1 MINKHRKNKTM
12 NLAKAMGLFLTFLFY
27 TTLLTSQ
34 SIFINEFMASN
45 ELTIAD
51 ENGEFDDWVEIYNA
65 GITPFD
71 LGGKFVTDDLSEP
84 NQWQIPTDNPTLT
97 TVPAGGYLILW
108 FDGDVE
114 QGALHV
120 SPKLGGGGEQIGI
133 YDIDGVT
140 PLDTL
145 TYGAQSKDISEGRF
159 PNGSSTF
166 FKFPI
171 PSPGVANSEPAPE
184 GVALPTVSQMGGLYQ
199 APISLALNT
208 ITDEALIYYTTDG
221 SDPNENSLLYD
232 NNIQINTSQ
241 VIRAKAFKTGATASE
256 IITNT
261 YLINTNHT
269 FPIVAISG
277 NPEKFFGEE
286 SGLFPNFEEDI
297 ETPLNVEFYEVDG
310 TQGFNQAVEV
320 ELQGTGS
327 AGLPQKSLAMKAKG
341 SLGSSTIDYAV
352 FPDEDLDQ
360 YRSLTLRN
368 SGQDWEYTMFRDAL
382 ESNLV
387 ADLSDLPV
395 NIEAPDLDDQAYRPA
410 IAYLNGQYW
419 GIYNLR
425 ERSDRR
431 YIKNRYGLDRDEID
445 LLENLDEAKEGDF
458 VAWNQLDSLLRA
470 KTFTD
475 EAGLNELAN
484 LVDLDNYMDYLIH
497 NIFLDNTDWPGNNY
511 LRWRERSPSGKWRW
525 MTKDLDFGFGFSEL
539 DTENFNTGNPNVNS
553 LDRLLNPT
561 FFFPNPEWSTILFN
575 RLMEN
580 PAWKTQFINRMADQ
594 LNVLFPSDRIL
605 GKINTF
611 QARYQPEIGQHNQKW
626 ENVWTWNQDID
637 ILRRFAAGRTE
648 AVRNHFAES
657 LPEVTGRANL
667 SLHTLPAN
675 GGSIKINTV
684 TTNQDNNPWTGVYFK
699 GIEIPLQAIPN
710 EGFKFVAWSANVN
723 SLTANTTINLNG
735 DINIAAIFAPIGD
748 TTNTPLNQIIDF
760 PEIADKSIT
769 DNPFEVIATAS
780 SGLPVTLSIISGP
793 ATLSGNTV
801 TLDGT
806 IGTVFMQAS
815 QAGNEQ
821 YNAATT
827 VSRLFEVT
835 EVDSLPDPPINIDY
849 CEAAGEQPWQ
859 EYIAN
864 VQFNGIDNTSSKD
877 GYGDFLNQS
886 TTINKGESYPISLTP
901 SFSWA
906 HHPENFTAWIDWN
919 QDGDFEDTGELV
931 YNGLFSVGQ
940 DGTPATPIVGLI
952 TVPNTALIGT
962 TRMRISMQ
970 RANAAESCETFA
982 LGEVEDYSLV
992 IAEAGEITT
1001 SLSID
1006 CPEII
1011 VLTAETGTLGGI
1023 VTWEIPTVTTDCP
1036 NGIAT
1041 IIQTSGL
1048 PNGSFFSLGSHLINY
1063 VVTDNCGNSTTCEIE
1078 IKVNENGTY
1087 CDAIGNQPW
1096 LEYIK
1101 NVSLNTIDNT
1111 SFKERYEDFT
1121 NISTILETGQTYE
1134 INLTPGFSF
1143 FQWAEAFKVWIDLDG
1158 NGSFVE
1164 ADELVFEGVYPAQIQ
1179 GSIPTPITGSF
1190 TIPNN
1195 ISPISTRMRVTMQR
1209 NVFADACG
1217 AFEFGEVED
1226 YTIEIV
1232 RGNNGNS
1239 RNSYLNFTAFNIGRA
1254 VEIQWL
1260 TNQLAESKNFILER
1274 SGDGETFEPLKNINY
1289 FVDKNKDA
1297 FFKELDKTPL
1307 IGMNYYR
1314 LRQELLDGSIAFSPI
1329 QTVNFQVDLERLMVF
1344 PNPAK
1349 DVLQLQ
1355 LPDFVGQ
1362 AVSIQLVDAFGQV
1375 QYQSVIENVA
1385 TDLIQIPLTDFA
1397 NGMYYLQLSVAG
1409 RKSINRKVI
1418 INRLY

>member
-1 MINKHRKNKTM
+1 M

-27 TTLLTSQ
+27 TTILTSQ

-45 ELTIAD
+45 EVTIAD

-65 GITPFD
+65 GTTPFD

-84 NQWQIPTDNPTLT
+84 NQWQIPADNPTLT
-97 TVPAGGYLILW
+97 TIPAGGYLLLW
-108 FDGDVE
+108 FDGDE
-114 QGALHV
+114 TQGVLHV
-120 SPKLGGGGEQIGI
+120 SPKLGGNGEQIGL
-133 YDIDGVT
+133 YDVDGIT
-140 PLDTL
+140 PIDTL

-166 FKFPI
+166 LKFPV

-184 GVALPTVSQMGGLYQ
+184 EVASPTVSQIGGLYQ
-199 APISLALNT
+199 GSISLTLNT
-208 ITDEALIYYTTDG
+208 STDGATIYYTTDG
-221 SDPNENSLLYD
+221 SDPDENSLLYT
-232 NNIQINTSQ
+232 NNIQITTSQ
-241 VIRAKAFKTGATASE
+241 VIRAKAFKIGATTSE

-277 NPEKFFGEE
+277 NPEFFFGEE
-286 SGLFPNFEEDI
+286 AGLFPNFEEDI

-310 TQGFNQAVEV
+310 TQGFNQMVEV

-327 AGLPQKSLAMKAKG
+327 ASLPQKSLAMKAKG
-341 SLGSSTIDYAV
+341 SLGSSTIDYVV
-352 FPDEDLDQ
+352 FPDEDLTE

-395 NIEAPDLDDQAYRPA
+395 EIEAPNLDDQAYRPA
-410 IAYLNGQYW
+410 IAYLNGEYW

-431 YIKNRYGLDRDEID
+431 YIKNRYDLNKDEID
-445 LLENLDEAKEGDF
+445 LLENLDEAKAGDF
-458 VAWNQLDSLLRA
+458 VAWNQLDSLLRS

-475 EAGLNELAN
+475 EVGLNELTN

-511 LRWRERSPSGKWRW
+511 LRWRERSTDGKWRW
-525 MTKDLDFGFGFSEL
+525 MTKDLDFGFGFAEL

-561 FFFPNPEWSTILFN
+561 FFFPNPEWATLLFN
-575 RLMEN
+575 RLIEN
-580 PAWKTQFINRMADQ
+580 PVWKAQFINRMADQ
-594 LNVLFPSDRIL
+594 LNVLFPSARIL
-605 GKINTF
+605 DKIDAF
-611 QARYQPEIGQHNQKW
+611 QMTYQPEINQQNQKW
-626 ENVWTWNQDID
+626 ENIWTWNQDVNV
-637 ILRRFAAGRTE
+637 LRRFAAGRTE
-648 AVRNHFAES
+648 AVRNHFVES
-657 LPEVTGRANL
+657 LPEITGRANVAL
-667 SLHTLPAN
+667 SGLPAN
-675 GGSIKINTV
+675 GGRIKINTV
-684 TTNQDNNPWTGVYFK
+684 TTNQAGNPWIGTYFTGVD
-699 GIEIPLQAIPN
+699 IPIQAVPN
-710 EGFKFVAWSANVN
+710 EGFRFVAWSANVN
-723 SLTANTTINLNG
+723 TSTADATINLTG
-735 DINIAAIFAPIGD
+735 DASITAIFAPIGD
-748 TTNTPLNQIIDF
+748 TTTTPLNQVIDF
-760 PEIADKSIT
+760 PVIMDRNIT
-769 DNPFEVIATAS
+769 DNPFEVTATTS

-793 ATLSGNTV
+793 ATLVGNTV
-801 TLDGT
+801 SLNGT
-806 IGTVFMQAS
+806 TGTVFMQAS

-827 VSRLFEVT
+827 VSRFFEVI
-835 EVDSLPDPPINIDY
+835 EVDSLPAPPTNMDY
-849 CEAAGEQPWQ
+849 CEAVGEQPWQ

-864 VQFNGIDNTSSKD
+864 VQFNGINNPSSKD
-877 GYGDFLNQS
+877 GYSDFLNQS

-901 SFSWA
+901 GFSWA
-906 HHPENFTAWIDWN
+906 HHEENFTVWIDWN
-919 QDGDFEDTGELV
+919 QDGDFEDEGELV
-931 YNGLFSVGQ
+931 YNGLFSIGQ
-940 DGTPATPIVGLI
+940 NGTPATPIVGLI
-952 TVPNTALIGT
+952 TVPNTALVGT

-970 RANAAESCETFA
+970 RGNAAEPCEIFA

-992 IAEAGEITT
+992 IVEAGGIVT
-1001 SLSID
+1001 SLSIN

-1011 VLTAETGTLGGI
+1011 VLTAETGTSGEI
-1023 VTWEIPTVTTDCP
+1023 VTWELPTVTTGCP
-1036 NGIAT
+1036 DGIAN

-1063 VVTDNCGNSTTCEIE
+1063 VVTDSCGNSTTCEIE
-1078 IKVNENGTY
+1078 IKINKNGTY

-1121 NISTILETGQTYE
+1121 NISTVLETGQTYE

-1143 FQWAEAFKVWIDLDG
+1143 FQWDEVFQVWVDLDG
-1158 NGSFVE
+1158 NGSFAE
-1164 ADELVFEGVYPAQIQ
+1164 DGELVFEGVYPAQTQ
-1179 GSIPTPITGSF
+1179 GSTPLPISGSF
-1190 TIPNN
+1190 SIPNN
-1195 ISPISTRMRVTMQR
+1195 IPPITTRMRVVMQR
-1209 NVFADACG
+1209 ATPAAACG
-1217 AFEFGEVED
+1217 TFELGEVED

-1232 RGNNGNS
+1232 RGNNNNS

-1260 TNQLAESKNFILER
+1260 TNQLAESENFILER
-1274 SGDGETFEPLKNINY
+1274 SGDGQTFESLKSINQ
-1289 FVDKNKDA
+1289 FTDKNKDA
-1297 FFKELDKTPL
+1297 FFKELDHAPL
-1307 IGMNYYR
+1307 MGKNYYR
-1314 LRQELLDGSIAFSPI
+1314 LKQALTDGSTTFSAVKM
-1329 QTVNFQVDLERLMVF
+1329 VNFQVDLTRLMVF

-1355 LPDFVGQ
+1355 LPDFIGQ
-1362 AVSIQLVDAFGQV
+1362 SVSIQLYDAFGQL
-1375 QYQSVIENVA
+1375 QYQLTIEKVA
-1385 TDLIQIPLTDFA
+1385 TDLIQVPLTEFA
-1397 NGMYYLQLSVAG
+1397 NGLYYLELSVAG
-1409 RKSINRKVI
+1409 QKSINQKVI